1 MIVRFAQV
9 LAGDA
14 LASIRS
20 GVEAALHGAPAA
32 SGAGLRSLAPDHPV
46 AQRCAP
52 PLFSAL
58 RAHPDFEP
66 SLYAAALSFPTFH
79 RYQQGMSSGPQL
91 SPPLAGADTQ
101 LRVDLSLLLWLSEK
115 ASCDGGAVRIDEGGA
130 VTHWSGEPGH
140 AIAYSAG
147 ARWSVEP
154 ITRGELL
161 LCRLEVQS
169 LIAGD
174 IERRILLD
182 FHRAFREFEKR
193 PASVRHAQTL
203 RRVYNGL
210 VRMWA
215 ESPRRA

>member
-1 MIVRFAQV
+1 MIVRLVRV
-9 LAGDA
+9 LPSDK
-14 LASIRS
+14 LADVRS
-20 GVEAALHGAPAA
+20 SLAAALPGVSAESRSNPEMLPPEHQVARQWAP
-32 SGAGLRSLAPDHPV
+32 L
-46 AQRCAP
+46 
-52 PLFSAL
+52 LFSAL
-58 RAHPDFEP
+58 REHADFEP
-66 SLYAAALSFPTFH
+66 SLYAAALSFPAFQ
-79 RYQQGMSSGPQL
+79 RYRAGAHSEPQL
-91 SPPLAGADTQ
+91 APPLAGADSQ

-115 ASCDGGAVRIDEGGA
+115 SAYDGGRVRIDEGGA
-130 VTHWSGEPGH
+130 VTYWAAEPGD

-161 LCRLEVQS
+161 VCRLEVQS

-193 PASVRHAQTL
+193 PASARHAQTL

-210 VRMWA
+210 IRMWA
-215 ESPRRA
+215 ESPRR